1 MRAESSAL
9 LAAAAAQVEARRPA
23 LTRARP
29 ELCTARPAIAPHATP
44 SRLQPYMDMRH
55 GHEVV
60 YSQVE
65 AQQGGMAE
73 QRDRLHALLASQAV
87 EKEALEKEALASAA
101 ERAGLASQLLELQ
114 VGCNPMWYEGRIPVC

>member
-1 MRAESSAL
+1 
-9 LAAAAAQVEARRPA
+9 
-23 LTRARP
+23 
-29 ELCTARPAIAPHATP
+29 
-44 SRLQPYMDMRH
+44 MDMRH

-73 QRDRLHALLASQAV
+73 QHDRLHALLASQAV